1 MPERVCYTKA
11 SSFLTLVLISL
22 LYTCSRSFT
31 PTDNY
36 LVNCGSS
43 GNTLVGTRLFVGDAN
58 LTSKTLSAP
67 KGIIANT
74 TTNSVASFDSPS
86 LYQTAR
92 IFTNPSSYSFQIQ
105 QQGRH
110 FIRLHFYPF
119 VYQNYD
125 LSTAKFNVSTQDITL
140 LASFDGKNISG
151 PMLKEYLV
159 NITRGSLTLSFV
171 PFSNLAFVNAIEVV
185 SVPDNLILDSAQTI
199 NPLSQYNGLSGQA
212 FETVYRVNMGIP
224 KVTPDNDTLWRTW
237 VPDMGFLQNQDLTQ
251 WVSTDSKLHFVEG
264 LATQESAPSIVYSTA
279 TELASS
285 NTSTVGAKF
294 NMTWQFDLQEG
305 YTYMLRFHFCDIVSK
320 SAGQLIFD
328 VYVGPWAV
336 LTDFELSSLTY
347 NSLATPLFEDF
358 ILSAKDSTS
367 KLSISIGP
375 SKIVNVQPDGILN
388 GLEIFKFDGIS
399 GTSTIVGHE
408 GSRISLGAVLGIV
421 GAGVILLVV
430 IVVMLGA
437 IRKRRLEKQRSSKI
451 WTPFSVNGLTNSQ
464 SLTRSSNATTL
475 TLGGQNGSLGYR
487 FGFSVLLEATNH
499 FDENWVIGV
508 GGFGK
513 VYKGTLRDG
522 TRVAVKRGNT
532 KSHQGINEF
541 RTEIELL
548 SRLRHRHLVS
558 LVGYCDERNEM
569 ILVYEYMENGTL
581 KSHLYGSGLPFL
593 TWKQRLEICIGSAR
607 GLHYLHTGFA
617 KAIIHRDVKSA
628 NILLDENLMAK
639 VADFGLSKT
648 GPELDQTHVS
658 TAVKG
663 SFGYLDPEYFRRQ
676 QLTEKSDVYSF
687 GVVLLEV
694 LCARP
699 VIDPT
704 LPKDMVNLAEWAM
717 KYIRKRELIQ
727 IVDPKIAASIRP
739 DSLRKFGE
747 TAEKCLADNG
757 SERPNMGD
765 VLWHLEYALQLQ
777 DVELDES
784 GVNSIKLIAGASHEL
799 EPDLVPPP
807 AESLDLD
814 TEEEEDD
821 AKLNDIPDVSMRR
834 VFSQLIKHEGR

>member
-1 MPERVCYTKA
+1 
-11 SSFLTLVLISL
+11 
-22 LYTCSRSFT
+22 
-31 PTDNY
+31 
-36 LVNCGSS
+36 
-43 GNTLVGTRLFVGDAN
+43 
-58 LTSKTLSAP
+58 
-67 KGIIANT
+67 
-74 TTNSVASFDSPS
+74 
-86 LYQTAR
+86 
-92 IFTNPSSYSFQIQ
+92 
-105 QQGRH
+105 
-110 FIRLHFYPF
+110 
-119 VYQNYD
+119 
-125 LSTAKFNVSTQDITL
+125 
-140 LASFDGKNISG
+140 
-151 PMLKEYLV
+151 
-159 NITRGSLTLSFV
+159 
-171 PFSNLAFVNAIEVV
+171 
-185 SVPDNLILDSAQTI
+185 
-199 NPLSQYNGLSGQA
+199 
-212 FETVYRVNMGIP
+212 
-224 KVTPDNDTLWRTW
+224 
-237 VPDMGFLQNQDLTQ
+237 
-251 WVSTDSKLHFVEG
+251 
-264 LATQESAPSIVYSTA
+264 
-279 TELASS
+279 
-285 NTSTVGAKF
+285 
-294 NMTWQFDLQEG
+294 LQEG

-320 SAGQLIFD
+320 AANQLLFD

-336 LTDFELSSLTY
+336 LTDYDMSTLTY
-347 NSLATPLFEDF
+347 GSLATPLFEDF

-375 SKIVNVQPDGILN
+375 SKLANVLSDGLLN
-388 GLEIFKFDGIS
+388 GLEIFKFNGIS
-399 GTSTIVGHE
+399 GTSTTVSHSVSRVSLGTVLGLVGGAVILLLVIV
-408 GSRISLGAVLGIV
+408 ILLGAV
-421 GAGVILLVV
+421 
-430 IVVMLGA
+430 
-437 IRKRRLEKQRSSKI
+437 RKRRLEKTRSSKM
-451 WTPFSVNGLTNSQ
+451 WTPFSVNGLTNSH
-464 SLTRSSNATTL
+464 SMTESPNSTTV

-487 FGFSVLLEATNH
+487 FGFSALLEATNN

-541 RTEIELL
+541 RTEIDLL

-569 ILVYEYMENGTL
+569 ILVYEYMEKGTL
-581 KSHLYGSGLPFL
+581 KSHLYGLDFPPL

-617 KAIIHRDVKSA
+617 KSIIHRDVKSA

-699 VIDPT
+699 VIDPS
-704 LPKDMVNLAEWAM
+704 LPREIVNLAEWAM
-717 KYIRKRELIQ
+717 KYIQRGELFQ
-727 IVDPKIAASIRP
+727 IVDSKIAASIRP

-747 TAEKCLADNG
+747 TAWKCLADNG

-777 DVELDES
+777 EIEPDES
-784 GVNSIKLIAGASHEL
+784 CVNSINLIAGASHEL
-799 EPDLVPPP
+799 KPDLVPAP
-807 AESLDLD
+807 ASGLALE
-814 TEEEEDD
+814 TEEDD
-821 AKLNDIPDVSMRR
+821 ANLNDIPDVSMRR